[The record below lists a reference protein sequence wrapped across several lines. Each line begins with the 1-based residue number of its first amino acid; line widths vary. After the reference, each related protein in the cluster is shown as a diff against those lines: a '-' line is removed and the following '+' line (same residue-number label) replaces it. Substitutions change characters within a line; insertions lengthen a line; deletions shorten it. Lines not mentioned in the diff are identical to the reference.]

1 MIFKISCYGE
11 LQALKPVMSSTE
23 RTKEILRQKL
33 QMKKQRLQ
41 QQLQLNQGKSSST
54 SEDDVID
61 LTDERLRHSSSS
73 SSARATIYDLS
84 KSSRRCRS
92 SHSTVSE
99 SSPEIRN
106 MLFVD
111 PSALSASYQASNLYS
126 LDRLSGGV
134 PRTVHNFSGITWQ
147 HLLQDLSEVP
157 PQDSSSLLMQ
167 HRQSQRRKTSDE
179 QVGSRKKTAGTD
191 EDILAPFAASTT
203 DETAAAAASSSRVQ
217 AFQQYAEAQLQPT
230 SPHLFASNFQR
241 HHHHHAHHRAHKVP
255 RSSSTHRHTTPPH
268 RHTTPPHRL
277 PDQGGSS
284 SCPETTETTASSSS
298 HRLTKQHK
306 CDVCSRAFSRSDMLS
321 RHMRL
326 HTGVRPYACAVCG
339 LVFSRSDHL
348 NTHMRTHTGEKPY
361 KCPHC
366 PYAAPRRDQISRHIR
381 IHVQEAELLRQAA
394 AMGTLPS
401 GESLEFAAELF
412 PAGWFVVS
420 PELTYSD
427 MLLSSTSAGLAA
439 KAGLEATRDK
449 LRKHAIGSSGL
460 SHGDSS
466 PIRRHSEFGSSLS
479 LESLTTTALDSDS
492 ALPIAERMASRLFVN
507 SPVYISTDREQQSRA
522 ESRMSPLSPR
532 RSRTADDTSSKSSAS
547 SAKDSHS
554 KHEEQLALQSESR
567 NKSLAIAKLK
577 QSLLHRQQ
585 SEQVL
590 VTNSSKSP
598 AAYCP
603 LVSEETPTSSQ
614 KLLER
619 NSPQQTS

>member
-1 MIFKISCYGE
+1 MIFKITCYGK

-33 QMKKQRLQ
+33 QMKKLRLQ

-61 LTDERLRHSSSS
+61 LTDERLRNSSSS
-73 SSARATIYDLS
+73 SSARATIYNLS
-84 KSSRRCRS
+84 RSSRRSRS
-92 SHSTVSE
+92 SHSTVPE

-111 PSALSASYQASNLYS
+111 RSALSASYQASSLYS

-134 PRTVHNFSGITWQ
+134 PQKVHDFSGISWQ
-147 HLLQDLSEVP
+147 HLLQDQSDDP
-157 PQDSSSLLMQ
+157 SHDSSSLLRQ

-203 DETAAAAASSSRVQ
+203 DETAAAASSSRVQ
-217 AFQQYAEAQLQPT
+217 ALQQYAAAHLQPT
-230 SPHLFASNFQR
+230 SPHLFANNFQR
-241 HHHHHAHHRAHKVP
+241 HHHHHAHHSRAHKVP

-268 RHTTPPHRL
+268 RL
-277 PDQGGSS
+277 ADQGGSS
-284 SCPETTETTASSSS
+284 SCPETTETKASSSS

-306 CDVCSRAFSRSDMLS
+306 CDVCSRAFSRSDMLA

-326 HTGVRPYACAVCG
+326 HTGVRPYACTVCG

-394 AMGTLPS
+394 AMGTLPT
-401 GESLEFAAELF
+401 GEGLEFAAELF
-412 PAGWFVVS
+412 PAGWFVIS

-439 KAGLEATRDK
+439 KAGFEATRGK
-449 LRKHAIGSSGL
+449 LRKHAIGSIGQ
-460 SHGDSS
+460 SHGDTS
-466 PIRRHSEFGSSLS
+466 PIRRHSEFDSSLS
-479 LESLTTTALDSDS
+479 LESLTATALDSDS
-492 ALPIAERMASRLFVN
+492 CLPIAERMASRLFVN
-507 SPVYISTDREQQSRA
+507 SPVYINTDKEQQSRA
-522 ESRMSPLSPR
+522 DSRMSLSPR
-532 RSRTADDTSSKSSAS
+532 CSRTVDDFSFAS
-547 SAKDSHS
+547 SVKDSHS
-554 KHEEQLALQSESR
+554 KHEEQLALQSESN
-567 NKSLAIAKLK
+567 NKSVAIAKLK

-585 SEQVL
+585 SEQVV
-590 VTNSSKSP
+590 VTTSLKSP
-598 AAYCP
+598 AASRP
-603 LVSEETPTSSQ
+603 LASEETLTSSQ
-614 KLLER
+614 KLLGR